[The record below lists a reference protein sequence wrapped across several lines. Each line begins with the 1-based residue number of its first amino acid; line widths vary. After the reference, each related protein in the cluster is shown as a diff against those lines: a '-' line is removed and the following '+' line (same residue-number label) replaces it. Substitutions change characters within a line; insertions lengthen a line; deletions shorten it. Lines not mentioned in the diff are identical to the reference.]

1 MPARVLFVA
10 HDKEVQRSGTT
21 ILRGE
26 GWDVLHVADADNGL
40 RRWASDRPDLVVV
53 DAVLEG
59 TDGFTFVERL
69 RSSESGAHVPIVLLG
84 PDSDIEAKI
93 RAFRAGADDFVA
105 RTLNQAELVARAR
118 GLLARVVPPD
128 ATAAPAQ
135 HRGEVLAWYGAK
147 GGVGTTTLAIN
158 TALALRRESKQ
169 SVVLVDAVL
178 QLGDHRVFLD
188 MGPDKPSLVDAC
200 TGPTVDHEILR
211 NSLVRHDSGVDFL
224 LAPLQPEAAEHV
236 SAEYHHLQQV
246 VEVLRTTHDYVLV
259 DLDKRLD
266 DHTLDVVSSADTIFM
281 VMTADLACLKNMR
294 LLLGT
299 FQQIGVPEERVQPV
313 LNRSNAHTGVSVEAA
328 ERVLPQ
334 RIRHM
339 VPNDYRTAIGS
350 LNSGTPFMVNKAD
363 SVIGK
368 SVTKLARSLGAPEP
382 VAHPAPRVGSL
393 ATALR

>member
-1 MPARVLFVA
+1 
-10 HDKEVQRSGTT
+10 
-21 ILRGE
+21 
-26 GWDVLHVADADNGL
+26 
-40 RRWASDRPDLVVV
+40 
-53 DAVLEG
+53 
-59 TDGFTFVERL
+59 
-69 RSSESGAHVPIVLLG
+69 
-84 PDSDIEAKI
+84 
-93 RAFRAGADDFVA
+93 
-105 RTLNQAELVARAR
+105 
-118 GLLARVVPPD
+118 
-128 ATAAPAQ
+128 
-135 HRGEVLAWYGAK
+135 
-147 GGVGTTTLAIN
+147 
-158 TALALRRESKQ
+158 
-169 SVVLVDAVL
+169 
-178 QLGDHRVFLD
+178 
-188 MGPDKPSLVDAC
+188 
-200 TGPTVDHEILR
+200 
-211 NSLVRHDSGVDFL
+211 
-224 LAPLQPEAAEHV
+224 
-236 SAEYHHLQQV
+236 V

-266 DHTLDVVSSADTIFM
+266 DHTLDVVSSADSIFM

-368 SVTKLARSLGAPEP
+368 AVTKLARSLGPPEP